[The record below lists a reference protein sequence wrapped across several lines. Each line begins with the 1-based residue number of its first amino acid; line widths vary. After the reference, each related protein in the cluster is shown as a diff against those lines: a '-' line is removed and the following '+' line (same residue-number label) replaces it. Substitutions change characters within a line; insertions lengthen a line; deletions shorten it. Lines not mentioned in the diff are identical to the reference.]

1 MSVQNNKSKDIAIL
15 IIPSKHKSFK
25 QAYYGHK
32 YDEKL
37 HEIYFRN

>member
-1 MSVQNNKSKDIAIL
+1 MFVQYNKSNHIAIL

-37 HEIYFRN
+37 HEIHFRI